1 MATINIKYI
10 GHASFCFE
18 SDSGTVI
25 YYDPWLDESPVAC
38 MKRDEVEKVD
48 IVISSHGHND
58 HVRDAFEICHQTEAV
73 FVGNYEMCLVAQ
85 AHGLELN
92 DRAFSLNPGW
102 LN

>member
-58 HVRDAFEICHQTEAV
+58 HVRDASK
-73 FVGNYEMCLVAQ
+73 FVIKLKSVLLVTM
-85 AHGLELN
+85 
-92 DRAFSLNPGW
+92 
-102 LN
+102 